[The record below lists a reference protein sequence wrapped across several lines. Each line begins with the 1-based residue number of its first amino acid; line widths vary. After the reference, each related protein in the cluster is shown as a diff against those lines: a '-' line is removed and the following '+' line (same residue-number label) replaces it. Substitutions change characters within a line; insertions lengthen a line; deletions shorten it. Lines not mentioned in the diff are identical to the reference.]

1 MSGEPTVIYRAA
13 NPQQAYL
20 LKGLL
25 EDRGIP
31 AWVVN
36 DSMQIAGGE
45 LPLGWRAAAC
55 VSVGAIDAEEARRF
69 AEEFNQTTAHDPS
82 PEATFEPPEPDAW
95 QDWPCCPECRTPR
108 QARCPICGAVGKK
121 FPLAAIEERQGHQR
135 VLLICDACDD
145 HFLPEFFR
153 RCHQCGHDYQTG
165 ISVEAPSAPVDDSP
179 RTWYVLALLLAGGA
193 LLAGY
198 LYYIVQ

>member
-1 MSGEPTVIYRAA
+1 MSGEPTVIYHAA

-25 EDRGIP
+25 EERGIP

-55 VSVGAIDAEEARRF
+55 VTVGSIDADEARAF
-69 AEEFNQTTAHDPS
+69 AEEFNTTTAHDPS
-82 PEATFEPPEPDAW
+82 PETNFEPPSPDTW
-95 QDWPCCPECRTPR
+95 QDWPLCPQCRTPR
-108 QARCPICGAVGKK
+108 QVRCPICDAVGTK
-121 FPLAAIEERQGHQR
+121 FPLAAIEERQGRKR

-145 HFLPEFFR
+145 HFRPEFFR
-153 RCHQCGHDYQTG
+153 LCHQCGHDYGNG
-165 ISVEAPSAPVDDSP
+165 ISVEAPSDPVDDSS
-179 RTWYVLALLLAGGA
+179 RAWIVLAIILLGGTLLAT
-193 LLAGY
+193 Y
-198 LYYIVQ
+198 LYYLVH

>member
-25 EDRGIP
+25 EERGIA

-55 VSVGAIDAEEARRF
+55 VTVGSFDADEARAF
-69 AEEFNQTTAHDPS
+69 AEQFNATTAHEPS
-82 PEATFEPPEPDAW
+82 PEATFEPPQPETW
-95 QDWPCCPECRTPR
+95 QDWPLCPQCQTPR
-108 QARCPICGAVGKK
+108 QVRCPICDSVGTK
-121 FPLAAIEERQGHQR
+121 FPLAAIEERQGRQQ
-135 VLLICDACDD
+135 VLLICDGCDD
-145 HFLPEFFR
+145 HFRPEFFR
-153 RCHQCGHDYQTG
+153 RCHQCGHDYQSG
-165 ISVEAPSAPVDDSP
+165 ISVEAPREQVDDSS
-179 RTWYVLALLLAGGA
+179 RAWLVLAAVILGGA
-193 LLAGY
+193 VLAAY
-198 LYYIVQ
+198 LYYIVG